1 MNCHSVQISNEID
14 PWWDDF
20 LSDEFNRTH
29 RKLVTPNVERL
40 LGLGEGN
47 LALDIACGSGLF
59 SRRMAQLGV
68 QIVAIDASKVFLE
81 RAKARTVEYEDR
93 IQYALMDATD
103 RDQF

>member
-1 MNCHSVQISNEID
+1 MQISNEID

-20 LSDEFNRTH
+20 LSDEVDRTH

-40 LGLGEGN
+40 LGLREGD
-47 LALDIACGSGLF
+47 LALDIASGSGLF
-59 SRRMAQLGV
+59 LGRMAQLGA
-68 QIVAIDASKVFLE
+68 QGVAIDASKNFLE
-81 RAKARTVEYEDR
+81 RAKARAIEYGDR

>member
-1 MNCHSVQISNEID
+1 VQISNEID

-20 LSDEFNRTH
+20 LSDEFDRTH

-40 LGLGEGN
+40 LGLREGD

-68 QIVAIDASKVFLE
+68 QIVVIDASKVFHE

>member
-1 MNCHSVQISNEID
+1 MQISNEID

-20 LSDEFNRTH
+20 LSDEVDRTH

-40 LGLGEGN
+40 LGLREGD
-47 LALDIACGSGLF
+47 LALDIASGSGLF
-59 SRRMAQLGV
+59 SGRMAQLGAQV
-68 QIVAIDASKVFLE
+68 AAIDASKNFLE
-81 RAKARTVEYEDR
+81 RAKARAIEYEDR

>member
-1 MNCHSVQISNEID
+1 MNCDSVQISNEID

-20 LSDEFNRTH
+20 LSDEVDRTH

-40 LGLGEGN
+40 LGLREGD
-47 LALDIACGSGLF
+47 LALDIASGSGLF
-59 SRRMAQLGV
+59 SGRMAQLGAQV
-68 QIVAIDASKVFLE
+68 VAIDASKVFLE